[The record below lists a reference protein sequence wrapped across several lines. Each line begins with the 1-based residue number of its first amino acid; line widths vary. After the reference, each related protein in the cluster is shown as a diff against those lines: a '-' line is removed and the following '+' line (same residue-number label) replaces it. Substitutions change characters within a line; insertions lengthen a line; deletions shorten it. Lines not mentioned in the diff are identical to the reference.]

1 MKIDNK
7 IELID
12 EVKAPPMYTKIEL
25 SILLVCL
32 SIFFLVTMVRM
43 LNITVFDQLL
53 ITLIPFSYIIGIF
66 PLFMMTYKTIRNN
79 FIRKEDYFY
88 RTHRLH
94 NLYRFFIKNEPPVGM
109 VKKITGKLAVRI
121 GIVKLILIIPVWV
134 YVILTL
140 VYGILLND

>member
-32 SIFFLVTMVRM
+32 SIFFLVIMVRM

-66 PLFMMTYKTIRNN
+66 PL
-79 FIRKEDYFY
+79 
-88 RTHRLH
+88 L
-94 NLYRFFIKNEPPVGM
+94 
-109 VKKITGKLAVRI
+109 
-121 GIVKLILIIPVWV
+121 
-134 YVILTL
+134 
-140 VYGILLND
+140 